1 MKTKIYLIRHT
12 QVVGNV
18 EHRFTGRKDYD
29 VTPKGREYINEL
41 TERLKGVKF
50 DKAYSSITPR
60 TRKTIQKLADI
71 NHLDIEESKN
81 LCEMDFGD
89 YDGKRWEEVDKI
101 NPEVRRIR
109 DLKNEITHIP
119 NQETTEQVANR
130 MYKELTDISKK
141 EDGKT
146 VLVCSHGVAIEA
158 FLRKVTGVPFNVR
171 REEYGQRNTTINV
184 LEYDDTKN
192 SFDILILNDYSH
204 IMNEKTKSDDDSSR

>member
-12 QVVGNV
+12 QVVGNI
-18 EHRFTGRKDYD
+18 ENRFTGRIDSD
-29 VTPKGREYINEL
+29 VTQKGKEYIDEL

-50 DKAYSSITPR
+50 DKAYSSSTPR
-60 TRKTIQKLADI
+60 TRKTIQKLADM
-71 NHLDIEESKN
+71 NHLTIEESQN

-89 YDGKRWEEVDKI
+89 YDGKRWEEIDEI

-109 DLKNEITHIP
+109 DMKNELTHIP
-119 NQETTEQVANR
+119 HQETMEHVASR
-130 MYKELTDISKK
+130 MYKEITDISKK
-141 EDGKT
+141 DDGKT
-146 VLVCSHGVAIEA
+146 ILICSHGVAIEA
-158 FLRKVTGVPFNVR
+158 FLRKITGDPFAVK

-204 IMNEKTKSDDDSSR
+204 IMNEKQKDDDGAR